1 MQDKR
6 LKSLQ
11 SLARLKALGKQQQ
24 ANVLRLAA
32 ASEHGA
38 RVRKVEADT
47 TVASISEWKRKT
59 DATGGLRLALYAEAI
74 VAESLAQSHCDAAA
88 EALLAAQS
96 ELALG
101 QQEYRRAA
109 AAQEAVQRRVDA
121 ARRRALLAGERRA
134 HEESVAL
141 WANAQEIA

>member
-6 LKSLQ
+6 LKSLK

-24 ANVLRLAA
+24 ADALRLAA

-59 DATGGLRLALYAEAI
+59 DAAGGLRVALYAEAI
-74 VAESLAQSHCDAAA
+74 VAESLAQSHCDAVA
-88 EALLAAQS
+88 EALLAVQW

-109 AAQEAVQRRVDA
+109 AAHEAVQRRVDA
-121 ARRRALLAGERRA
+121 ARRSALLARERCA

-141 WANAQEIA
+141 WASARGIA

>member
-1 MQDKR
+1 MHDRR

-11 SLARLKALGKQQQ
+11 SLVRLQALGKQQQ
-24 ANVLRLAA
+24 TEVLRLAA
-32 ASEHGA
+32 ASEYGA
-38 RVRKVEADT
+38 RVRKVDADT

-59 DATGGLRLALYAEAI
+59 DAAGGLCVAMYAEAI
-74 VAESLAQSHCDAAA
+74 VVESLAQSRCDAAA

-101 QQEYRRAA
+101 QQQYRHAA
-109 AAQEAVQRRVDA
+109 AVHEAVQRRVDA
-121 ARRRALLAGERRA
+121 ARRSALLARERCA

-141 WANAQEIA
+141 WASARGLP

>member
-1 MQDKR
+1 M
-6 LKSLQ
+6 KSLQ
-11 SLARLKALGKQQQ
+11 SLARLQALSKQQQ
-24 ANVLRLAA
+24 ADILRLAA

-38 RVRKVEADT
+38 RARKGEADT
-47 TVASISEWKRKT
+47 AVASISAWKRKT
-59 DATGGLRLALYAEAI
+59 DAAGGLRLALYAEAI

-101 QQEYRRAA
+101 QQDYRRAA
-109 AAQEAVQRRVDA
+109 AAHEAVQRRVDA
-121 ARRRALLAGERRA
+121 ARRSALLTREQRA

-141 WANAQEIA
+141 WANARGIA